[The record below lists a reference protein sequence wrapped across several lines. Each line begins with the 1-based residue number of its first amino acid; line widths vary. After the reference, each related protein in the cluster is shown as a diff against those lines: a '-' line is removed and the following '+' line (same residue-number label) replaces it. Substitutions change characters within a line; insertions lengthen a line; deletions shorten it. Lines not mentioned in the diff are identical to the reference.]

1 MPNLEQALRRLRSTG
16 TVLRIW
22 ADFVCI
28 DQDNHLE
35 RSTQVSL
42 MARIYSWASL
52 VPCWLGDNT
61 PATAIGMEIISYL
74 ASDLP
79 FNEGSP
85 WNRYSLQDIT
95 EGLQDVLERSYFS
108 RILVVQ
114 EAALA
119 SYIKLQVGDQSI
131 TWEREKT
138 ARLFLARIKLLEV
151 LPSWRVSGGSNID
164 MRPIREL
171 LEQSVLQMNRQVG
184 RAQNVTLLDVVH
196 TMRFRKFTHA
206 CDSIY
211 AVMGLVSPA
220 EVAGFVPDYGQSW
233 EETYNRF
240 YDCAL
245 RNVLKNPEE
254 EWEDTKGN
262 SLDEQA
268 AIRAI

>member
-79 FNEGSP
+79 
-85 WNRYSLQDIT
+85 
-95 EGLQDVLERSYFS
+95 
-108 RILVVQ
+108 
-114 EAALA
+114 
-119 SYIKLQVGDQSI
+119 
-131 TWEREKT
+131 
-138 ARLFLARIKLLEV
+138 
-151 LPSWRVSGGSNID
+151 SWRVSGGSNID

-196 TMRFRKFTHA
+196 TMRSRKFTHA